1 MKFVCPVCQTTG
13 DIALDDSVQP
23 ATQVTCPKCGAKLS
37 IEGESESARMPPA
50 GNTLPEGRKSSAP
63 SGQRS
68 KYGAFSVLSMPSNA
82 KGKRDYPAITVFAL
96 VLIALIAIGVY
107 FSLRIERGI
116 LKQPLEKFSRLLED
130 VSRQGK
136 TILDEFQKSPQFKS
150 KTSRQAQKHAR
161 KGYDNYKENRIE
173 KAIDELSQ
181 AIAIEPQNFE
191 AYFWRGRAFM
201 RRGQFEEAIGD
212 FKKVLDLNPDYSPA
226 YDNLGWLFFRR
237 NEYDQSLAY
246 LNQSIA
252 LKPENA
258 WAHEMRSRV
267 YFKKGDLKSALENA
281 QTACKLGAKDACRD
295 AGKYQTLLKGK
306 E

>member
-1 MKFVCPVCQTTG
+1 MKFVCPVCKTTG
-13 DIALDDSVQP
+13 DIALDDTVQP
-23 ATQVTCPKCGAKLS
+23 AAQTPCPKCGTKLS
-37 IEGESESARMPPA
+37 IESESRPVQMPPA
-50 GNTLPEGRKSSAP
+50 GSAHKSATP
-63 SGQRS
+63 PGHRS
-68 KYGAFSVLSMPSNA
+68 KYGAFSVLSMTSNT
-82 KGKRDYPAITVFAL
+82 KGKRDYPAVVVFAL
-96 VLIALIAIGVY
+96 VLIALIATGVY

-136 TILDEFQKSPQFKS
+136 TILDEFQKSPQLKS

-161 KGYDNYKENRIE
+161 KGYDYYKQNRIE

-181 AIAIEPQNFE
+181 AIAIEPRNFE

-201 RRGQFEEAIGD
+201 RSGQFENAIED

-252 LKPENA
+252 LKPENG
-258 WAHEMRSRV
+258 WAHEMRSRIF
-267 YFKKGDLKSALENA
+267 FKKGDLKNALENA
-281 QTACKLGAKDACRD
+281 QSACKLGYKDACRSVES
-295 AGKYQTLLKGK
+295 YQSRLKGNQ
-306 E
+306 

>member
-1 MKFVCPVCQTTG
+1 MKFVCPACKTAG
-13 DIALDDSVQP
+13 DIALDDSVRP
-23 ATQVTCPKCGAKLS
+23 VTQTTCRKCGTELS
-37 IEGESESARMPPA
+37 IEGESGRVQILEA
-50 GNTLPEGRKSSAP
+50 GYGLPEGRQSLAP
-63 SGQRS
+63 SGRRP
-68 KYGAFSVLSMPSNA
+68 KYAASSVLSMQSRD
-82 KGKRDYPAITVFAL
+82 KSKRDYPAIAVFAL

-136 TILDEFQKSPQFKS
+136 TILDEFQKSPQFKN
-150 KTSRQAQKHAR
+150 KTTRQAQKHAR
-161 KGYDNYKENRIE
+161 KGYDYYKENRIE

-246 LNQSIA
+246 LNQSVA

-258 WAHEMRSRV
+258 WAHEMRSRIF
-267 YFKKGDLKSALENA
+267 FKKGDLKSALENA

>member
-13 DIALDDSVQP
+13 DIATDDSVQP
-23 ATQVTCPKCGAKLS
+23 ATQATCPKCGTKLS
-37 IEGESESARMPPA
+37 FEGTSGSAPMR
-50 GNTLPEGRKSSAP
+50 P

-68 KYGAFSVLSMPSNA
+68 KYGEFSVLSMSSNA
-82 KGKRDYPAITVFAL
+82 KGKRDYPAVAVFTL

-136 TILDEFQKSPQFKS
+136 TILDEFQKSPQLKS

-161 KGYDNYKENRIE
+161 KGYDYYKKNRIE

-191 AYFWRGRAFM
+191 TYFWRGRAFM

-226 YDNLGWLFFRR
+226 CDNLGWLFFRR

-258 WAHEMRSRV
+258 WTHEMRSRIF
-267 YFKKGDLKSALENA
+267 FKKGDVKSALENA
-281 QTACKLGAKDACRD
+281 QTACKLGSKDACRD
-295 AGKYQTLLKGK
+295 AENYRTRLKGK